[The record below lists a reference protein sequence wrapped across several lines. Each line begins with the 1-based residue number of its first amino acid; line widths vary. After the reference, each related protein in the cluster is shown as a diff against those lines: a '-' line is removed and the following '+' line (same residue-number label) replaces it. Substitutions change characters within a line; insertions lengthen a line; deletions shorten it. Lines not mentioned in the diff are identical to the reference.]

1 MKEPD
6 GEITKEKRQGG
17 FCKAS
22 NSVYREVTHIH
33 ICGGIMKSNL
43 FW

>member
-1 MKEPD
+1 MVRLQKQ
-6 GEITKEKRQGG
+6 QGG

-22 NSVYREVTHIH
+22 NSVYREVTRIH